1 MLFLLEPLVKSRC
14 ACSAVRYIMG
24 LMGYEEHKHQSPQ
37 QVSCAV
43 LIISDSRD
51 EKSDESG
58 KLLVEGL
65 KQAGHTVSLF
75 DFLKNDAEAIREKV
89 EGLIHQEG
97 IQVLIASG
105 GTGASRR
112 DVTVETVTPMLE
124 KVLPGFGELFR
135 SLSFQEIGTGAILSR
150 ALAGAARGKVVICLP
165 GSVKAVKL
173 AMDKIIIP
181 EIGHLVR
188 EASR

>member
-1 MLFLLEPLVKSRC
+1 MFF
-14 ACSAVRYIMG
+14 
-24 LMGYEEHKHQSPQ
+24 MGYEEHKHLSPARIN
-37 QVSCAV
+37 CAV

-51 EKSDESG
+51 AKSDESG
-58 KLLVEGL
+58 KLLAEGL
-65 KQAGHTVSLF
+65 QQHGHTVSSF
-75 DFLKNDAEAIREKV
+75 DFLKNDAEAIREKF
-89 EGLIHQEG
+89 ETLWHQEG
-97 IQVLIASG
+97 LQAIIASG

-135 SLSFQEIGTGAILSR
+135 SLSYQEIGTGAILSR
-150 ALAGAARGKVVICLP
+150 ALAGVAWGKVVICLP

-173 AMDKIIIP
+173 ALEKIIIP
-181 EIGHLVR
+181 EIGHVVR

>member
-1 MLFLLEPLVKSRC
+1 MCP
-14 ACSAVRYIMG
+14 
-24 LMGYEEHKHQSPQ
+24 MGYEEHKHLSPHQ
-37 QVSCAV
+37 LSCAV

-51 EKSDESG
+51 AKTDESG
-58 KLLVEGL
+58 ALLVEGL
-65 KQAGHTVSLF
+65 KGARHSVASF
-75 DFLKNDAEAIREKV
+75 DFLKNDAEAIKCKLDELLRREDV
-89 EGLIHQEG
+89 
-97 IQVLIASG
+97 QVVIISG

-135 SLSFQEIGTGAILSR
+135 TLSFQEIGTGAILSR
-150 ALAGAARGKVVICLP
+150 ALAGAARGRVVICLP
-165 GSVKAVKL
+165 GSVKAVEL
-173 AMDKIIIP
+173 ALTKIILP

>member
-1 MLFLLEPLVKSRC
+1 
-14 ACSAVRYIMG
+14 
-24 LMGYEEHKHQSPQ
+24 MGYEEHKHQSPK
-37 QVSCAV
+37 QVNCAV

-51 EKSDESG
+51 EKTDESG

-65 KQAGHTVSLF
+65 KRAGHTVSLF

-89 EGLIHQEG
+89 DELVHLEGV
-97 IQVLIASG
+97 QVLITSG

-150 ALAGAARGKVVICLP
+150 ALAGAAWGKVVICLP

-173 AMDKIIIP
+173 ALDKIIVP